1 MPFHHFHRLQIA
13 VLLAA
18 VSSLNMMLR
27 VSPLEK
33 SQQLPLSKSDRSAQ
47 EVNLGWI
54 PPELSGAGLQWMGL
68 EGEVPSWKD
77 LRGQIIVLQ
86 SFRAPSPQMRKVR
99 ESIEALGTNDV
110 LFLPVHTP
118 DRAERFDQ
126 AKRSSAGLDGIPVL
140 VDRHGELCDRFGFRR
155 RHQRDCRSSWCASLG
170 FGPKHWLTCCERW
183 LRLTK
188 RRHWFKA

>member
-1 MPFHHFHRLQIA
+1 M
-13 VLLAA
+13 
-18 VSSLNMMLR
+18 
-27 VSPLEK
+27 SPLEK

-155 RHQRDCRSSWCASLG
+155 KTTNAIVDRRGVVAAVGVRTEALADLLREMVAVDKEKALDSKPEKRSAPKACLLYTSPSPRDDL
-170 FGPKHWLTCCERW
+170 
-183 LRLTK
+183 
-188 RRHWFKA
+188 